1 VQLAKDI
8 DMTTQ
13 LVQIRCNALRSKSS
27 YGAYGDFREDQAE
40 LLGSTA
46 TYWCLKTMGKAGPDD
61 HYVHRSICVE
71 GRSCWENPER
81 EA

>member
-1 VQLAKDI
+1 
-8 DMTTQ
+8 MTAQ

-27 YGAYGDFREDQAE
+27 YGAFGDFHEE
-40 LLGSTA
+40 LVELMGSTT
-46 TYWCLKTMGKAGPDD
+46 TYWCLKTMGKAGPDE

-71 GRSCWENPER
+71 GRSCWESCEQ